1 MRIGIIADIHEDLPA
16 LDAVLD
22 LFARAGVG
30 RVVVLGDLFFN
41 GTHVAETVDRL
52 RAAGAVGVFG
62 NHDLGMC
69 LDPDP
74 EVRASHPAR
83 VFEFTRTLSARMEVA
98 DCLFCHGLPHWDATD
113 PLASY
118 GDHPA
123 DSAASRAAAFAATE
137 SRMIFVGHFHRWLG
151 ATPEGIIS
159 WVGTTPLAFDPCHG
173 YLVLVAA
180 LEQGWCATY
189 DPATA
194 RLVPFRVATARG
206 NASWP
211 TDPPRMSHPVVGSCA
226 CRVGSPTRSSSL
238 PSPACSPSRS
248 PAATTPGT
256 GPACGNTAASSSR
269 A

>member
-16 LDAVLD
+16 LDAALD
-22 LFARAGVG
+22 LFAREGVG

-62 NHDLGMC
+62 NHDLGVC

-83 VFEFTRTLSARMEVA
+83 VFEFTRTLAARMEVA

-113 PLASY
+113 ALAYY

-123 DSAASRAAAFAATE
+123 DSAASRAGAFAATG
-137 SRMIFVGHFHRWLG
+137 SRMIFVGHFHRWLC
-151 ATPEGIIS
+151 ATPAGIVP
-159 WVGTTPLAFDPCHG
+159 WDGTTPLVFDPRDR
-173 YLVLVAA
+173 YLVVVAA

-189 DPATA
+189 DPATL
-194 RLVPFRVATARG
+194 RLVPFRVATSRG
-206 NASWP
+206 GVQP
-211 TDPPRMSHPVVGSCA
+211 HDGGS
-226 CRVGSPTRSSSL
+226 S
-238 PSPACSPSRS
+238 
-248 PAATTPGT
+248 
-256 GPACGNTAASSSR
+256 
-269 A
+269 